1 MLKIELSN
9 LQFHG
14 FHGIHEEE
22 SRTGG
27 DFEVTLTVYFEPRSI
42 PVRHMDETID
52 YTKLYEVVK
61 HRMEQPTPL
70 LETLATEIAQ
80 EVLTTFSKADEVS
93 VSIKKLNPP
102 IPFFNGHV
110 ATEYNLK
117 RTGRRLH

>member
-22 SRTGG
+22 SMAGG
-27 DFEVTLTVYFEPRSI
+27 NFEVNLVVYFEPRSI
-42 PVRHMDETID
+42 PVQHIEETID
-52 YTKLYEVVK
+52 YTKLYALVRQ
-61 HRMEQPTPL
+61 RMEQATPL

-80 EVLTTFSKADEVS
+80 EILTTFQKAEEVN
-93 VSIKKLNPP
+93 VTIRKLNPP

-110 ATEYNLK
+110 AAEYNLK
-117 RTGRRLH
+117 RAGRRLH

>member
-22 SRTGG
+22 SMAGG
-27 DFEVTLTVYFEPRSI
+27 DFEVNLVVCFEPRSI
-42 PVRHMDETID
+42 PIHYIEETID
-52 YTKLYEVVK
+52 YTKLYQLIRE
-61 HRMEQPTPL
+61 RMEQATPL

-80 EVLTTFSKADEVS
+80 EILTTFQRAEEVS
-93 VSIKKLNPP
+93 VAIRKLNPP

-110 ATEYNLK
+110 SAEYNLK
-117 RTGRRLH
+117 RAGRRLH